1 MPMIRIIS
9 TLALLLATCG
19 FARASTPRLVVQLV
33 VSSMRAEDLDRYA
46 ANFSDDGFLRLVRSG
61 TRYTSGRYDYQQTTT
76 PVSLATLTTGAQ
88 PSTHGVIALHW
99 RDYVENEAVDLIRDK
114 EGISPRQ
121 LIAPTLGE
129 ALLRDSPESRV
140 VTVAAEP
147 ESAVVM
153 AGRAGRAFWL
163 DDIRCN
169 WTTSAWYD
177 PVLPEWIAQFNR
189 ERFNLSYLTEHWN
202 SLLDRDRYRNRRTFD
217 LVLQPRTREEQRT
230 PRTGELTLKND
241 LERMLY
247 TPAGN
252 SAVLG
257 FAKLAAAQY
266 GLGADETPDLLNICL
281 DAPRRI
287 AEAYGPES
295 AEMEDMYYRLDRE
308 LGDLLTFLEAQTG
321 ENGLLVVLVSDHGT
335 SPSYDAG
342 SEELDRFRARQFE
355 VIVNGFLNVRYG
367 TGDWVLTYANQSLW
381 LNHNL
386 IYERGLD
393 LADVQNEVAIFAMQ
407 FDGISHALS
416 ATAMRSSYFG
426 SGYARRMQNSFYPRR
441 SGDVAINFMP
451 GRIEERDR
459 CWSMAG
465 SMYGYDTEVPLVF
478 FGRGIAPEEVDR
490 PVEMTAVASALTYL
504 LGIPEPAASEGS
516 VPAELT
522 RRGESR

>member
-230 PRTGELTLKND
+230 PRTGELLS
-241 LERMLY
+241 L
-247 TPAGN
+247 
-252 SAVLG
+252 
-257 FAKLAAAQY
+257 
-266 GLGADETPDLLNICL
+266 IH
-281 DAPRRI
+281 I
-287 AEAYGPES
+287 
-295 AEMEDMYYRLDRE
+295 
-308 LGDLLTFLEAQTG
+308 
-321 ENGLLVVLVSDHGT
+321 
-335 SPSYDAG
+335 
-342 SEELDRFRARQFE
+342 SE
-355 VIVNGFLNVRYG
+355 
-367 TGDWVLTYANQSLW
+367 
-381 LNHNL
+381 
-386 IYERGLD
+386 
-393 LADVQNEVAIFAMQ
+393 
-407 FDGISHALS
+407 
-416 ATAMRSSYFG
+416 
-426 SGYARRMQNSFYPRR
+426 P
-441 SGDVAINFMP
+441 
-451 GRIEERDR
+451 
-459 CWSMAG
+459 
-465 SMYGYDTEVPLVF
+465 
-478 FGRGIAPEEVDR
+478 
-490 PVEMTAVASALTYL
+490 
-504 LGIPEPAASEGS
+504 
-516 VPAELT
+516 T
-522 RRGESR
+522 RRP